1 MEKLMRVKQ
10 IFETDEIVVVN
21 SLLKSNWLLLG
32 IYRKENKTY
41 FYLGYIP
48 K

>member
-1 MEKLMRVKQ
+1 MSNLMKVKQ

-21 SLLKSNWLLLG
+21 SLLKTNWILIG
-32 IYRKENKTY
+32 IYQKENKIHY
-41 FYLGYIP
+41 SLGYIP